1 MHSGQRFGLI
11 GLEPGVASRHVWI
24 LLYAAYVTIGLAT
37 FDAFATPYVLSTA
50 LGIPITEQGAV
61 VGRLNVYTEIVL
73 LVVFTP
79 LGVLSDRIGRRAVY
93 AFGFIC
99 LAAAYALF
107 PYAGSETELALI
119 RVIYSV
125 GLGGVTG
132 MIATLLGDYAVPG
145 DRGKLTAMTGILNG
159 LGVVTGAI
167 FLARLPQVFAEMG
180 YNQFQAGQ
188 FTLWIVAGLC
198 LLSALVV
205 AAGLRKGTPVA
216 KEDRPPVRELF
227 RSGFDLARKNPRI
240 AVAYASAF
248 VARGDL
254 VVVGTFL
261 VLWGKVAAVNAGM
274 EPAAAIEA
282 GRLPFVI
289 AQSAALMWA
298 IVAVFLLDRFH
309 RMTGLAV
316 CMGLAAVGYL
326 LLIFVE
332 DPLDK
337 ANIPFFLLL
346 GIGQISAFLGSTTLI
361 GKEAPAA
368 QRGSVIGAF
377 SVAGAL
383 GILITSGIGG
393 TIFDSIDPRAPF
405 MLLGVMNLAVLAAAV
420 LVRIYAPGPPMAREF
435 QLAPAPAS
443 G

>member
-1 MHSGQRFGLI
+1 VHTGQRFGLI
-11 GLEPGVASRHVWI
+11 GLEPGVAGRHVWI

-79 LGVLSDRIGRRAVY
+79 LGVISDRIGRRAVY

-145 DRGKLTAMTGILNG
+145 DRGKLTALTGILNG

-167 FLARLPQVFAEMG
+167 FLARLPNVFAGMG

-205 AAGLRKGTPVA
+205 ASGLRKGLPVA

-227 RSGFDLARKNPRI
+227 RSGFDLARTNPRI

-289 AQSAALMWA
+289 SQSAALMWA

-361 GKEAPAA
+361 GKEAPVA

-393 TIFDSIDPRAPF
+393 SIFDSIDPRAPF
-405 MLLGVMNLAVLAAAV
+405 MLLGVMNLVVLVAAV

-435 QLAPAPAS
+435 QVAPAPAA